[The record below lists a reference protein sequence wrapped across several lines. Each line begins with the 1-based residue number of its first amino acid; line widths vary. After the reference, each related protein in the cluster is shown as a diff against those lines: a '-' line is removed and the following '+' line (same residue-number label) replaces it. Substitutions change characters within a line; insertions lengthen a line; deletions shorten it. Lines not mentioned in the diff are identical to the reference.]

1 MITQKIINFL
11 RWSHTRQG
19 LLPLTPREK
28 YKKYIESIR
37 SYIGLYREVRKTWL
51 SFWHLSSI
59 IFVLAVFLYY
69 GTYSP
74 QQSPILLFSFKFLL
88 FVLIFICGYFNLYL
102 PFEPYLLLKY
112 SKKTGKYLVKSLT
125 RSTVLIFTIEIVSNI
140 VMWITFV
147 LSTGISSKD
156 VVWAGELFITFYL
169 ITGVVGWVWLLYTDI
184 ISNYKGKPTW
194 FDELK
199 ARIEMREEKHEKD
212 NLGVG
217 ER

>member
-11 RWSHTRQG
+11 RWLHTTRG
-19 LLPLTPREK
+19 LLGPGLLTPSEK
-28 YKKYIESIR
+28 YEKYMESIR
-37 SYIGLYREVRKTWL
+37 SDIGLYREVRKTWL

-88 FVLIFICGYFNLYL
+88 FVLIFICVYFNFYL

-125 RSTVLIFTIEIVSNI
+125 RSTVLIFTIEIVSDI
-140 VMWITFV
+140 AMLITFV

-169 ITGVVGWVWLLYTDI
+169 ITGVVGWVWLLYRDI
-184 ISNYKGKPTW
+184 LSNYKGKPTW

-199 ARIEMREEKHEKD
+199 ARIEMREEKA
-212 NLGVG
+212 GVKTP
-217 ER
+217 